1 MNLESTRPAFARRM
15 RLTTAGITAAVTVT
29 CMALLAIAVAV
40 GPVDS
45 ELGSSVSFEA
55 PEASAGATSIA
66 PTVFSTS
73 KVQPV
78 SGTVAGSLAGSVAG
92 SVSSDV
98 IVVGN

>member
-1 MNLESTRPAFARRM
+1 M
-15 RLTTAGITAAVTVT
+15 TTAGITAAVTVT
-29 CMALLAIAVAV
+29 CLALLAIAVAV
-40 GPVDS
+40 GPVDGAI
-45 ELGSSVSFEA
+45 GSSVSFEA

-73 KVQPV
+73 RVQPV